1 MGTARRTSPPASPP
15 GLQGGQA
22 TPGEL
27 QATNR
32 RDLCLVPG
40 EQGRR
45 PLGPPPRAHLPPPP
59 AGPSRPGQGV
69 RLLGGAHSPPGP
81 SVHSGQGP
89 CPLVLGSQPDRQMGL
104 AGRGKSKTPPSWA
117 PHHPGCGSELAVPRG
132 PRRPGRTCPGR
143 KEGLCPECGQ
153 LQAGASSGFWGRKG
167 APSGA
172 GLQGL
177 CQASRGLP
185 GPRPRAAQ
193 PRRSSYT
200 ELEAGDTVA
209 SATAS
214 MFFDFTKMCNEL

>member
-1 MGTARRTSPPASPP
+1 MAAPMLGPHWGRRSGSGPQLGQSRPVRGDSVSARWTSLRCPLRVRPLPLGAEVQGSPLLMLVRQSGHSKTDLPPASPP

-153 LQAGASSGFWGRKG
+153 LQAGGQ
-167 APSGA
+167 AP
-172 GLQGL
+172 
-177 CQASRGLP
+177 
-185 GPRPRAAQ
+185 
-193 PRRSSYT
+193 
-200 ELEAGDTVA
+200 
-209 SATAS
+209 
-214 MFFDFTKMCNEL
+214 